1 MGLRARHRTP
11 AWRPRP
17 RLRRRTHRRA
27 RACRRCGGY
36 RALEGDRLAHGAARI
51 AMPQTALPRSA
62 EPAQVDLFGA
72 PQLPGLSSAAHFLS
86 AAEAT
91 PLTVRIEAAELAPLR
106 FQTWEVTGLPQ
117 SYACHIDLGARA

>member
-51 AMPQTALPRSA
+51 AMTKTALPQSA

-72 PQLPGLSSAAHFLS
+72 PQLPGLSSAAAFLS
-86 AAEAT
+86 AAGETA
-91 PLTVRIEAAELAPLR
+91 LIARIEAAES
-106 FQTWEVTGLPQ
+106 G
-117 SYACHIDLGARA
+117 RAAGRGRVCQHVEISVVA